1 MTDAG
6 GCRVAASVVR
16 SSTMASPSS
25 ARCPVRDGR
34 KRQQIPAHF
43 GSLAA
48 LVVVVR
54 EQGDGA
60 HPIRCAAR
68 YLELPAPQSSGP
80 WQGVWGV
87 LVTARTPCTAGR
99 GEATLSAWI
108 VAEELP
114 RAVATVRRREAA
126 WAHLA
131 DLHDTVRKHLE
142 ASGFT
147 GQTGQN
153 LAPAPAFPC
162 RAHYFPAHGRPSF
175 SLPVHPMDI
184 PTAHAGTPHP
194 SADLATDPAQG

>member
-1 MTDAG
+1 
-6 GCRVAASVVR
+6 
-16 SSTMASPSS
+16 MASPSS

-48 LVVVVR
+48 LVAAVR
-54 EQGDGA
+54 EHGDGA
-60 HPIRCAAR
+60 SPIRCAAR

-99 GEATLSAWI
+99 SEATLSAWI

-126 WAHLA
+126 WARLA
-131 DLHDTVRKHLE
+131 DLHDEVRKHLE
-142 ASGFT
+142 ASGFS
-147 GQTGQN
+147 GQTGQY
-153 LAPAPAFPC
+153 LVPVTAFLC
-162 RAHYFPAHGRPSF
+162 RAHCCPAHVGPAA
-175 SLPVHPMDI
+175 SLPIQPLDV
-184 PTAHAGTPHP
+184 PTVQHGAPDP
-194 SADLATDPAQG
+194 DAD